1 MNKYFNGII
10 VVEGKEDV
18 AFLSSFIDSIY
29 VTTRGYVIPEKEI
42 DFLNNVDGKTVVIL
56 TDSDEA
62 GETIRERLNNKVINP
77 INIKLDL
84 TKCNRNNKHGV
95 AEATKEEVLSKLSSL
110 FSSKDDKGE
119 LTLADLVKLD
129 INDKKTREFISQ
141 ELHLGLCNNKTMVKR
156 MNFKGITT
164 NEIKSLMEK
173 HDGNK

>member
-18 AFLSSFIDSIY
+18 AFLSSFIYSIY
-29 VTTRGYVIPEKEI
+29 VTTRGHVIPEKEI
-42 DFLNNVDGKTVVIL
+42 DFLNNAGGKKVVIL

-62 GETIRERLNNKVINP
+62 GETIRERLNNVVINP

-84 TKCNRNNKHGV
+84 AKCNRNNKHGV
-95 AEATKEEVLSKLSSL
+95 AEATKEEVLNKLSPL
-110 FSSKDDKGE
+110 FSAKDDKGE
-119 LTLADLVKLD
+119 LTLSDLVKLG
-129 INDKKTREFISQ
+129 INDKETREFISQ
-141 ELHLGLCNNKTMVKR
+141 ELHLGLCNYKTMIKR
-156 MNFKGITT
+156 MNFKGITA